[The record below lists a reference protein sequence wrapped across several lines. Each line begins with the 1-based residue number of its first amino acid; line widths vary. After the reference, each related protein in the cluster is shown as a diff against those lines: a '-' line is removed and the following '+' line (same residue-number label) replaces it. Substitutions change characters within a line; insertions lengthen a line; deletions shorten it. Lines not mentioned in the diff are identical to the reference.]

1 VKTLP
6 NHAAV
11 LCAKAY
17 RILRAGGLG
26 YFPGAERSLPEE
38 AEMFFSSLTR
48 VIAIAAFFI
57 GLCLVLLGFGIAA
70 EFLGPYKAALA
81 RYAVFSSPG
90 QLIDRGSYAILFALT
105 LGTLAEI
112 SFSVRRLLG

>member
-1 VKTLP
+1 MRYGRFL
-6 NHAAV
+6 
-11 LCAKAY
+11 
-17 RILRAGGLG
+17 
-26 YFPGAERSLPEE
+26 GAERSLPEE
-38 AEMFFSSLTR
+38 ARMFFSNLTR
-48 VIAIAAFFI
+48 LIAIAAFIF
-57 GLCLVLLGFGIAA
+57 GLFLVLLGFGIAT
-70 EFLGPYKAALA
+70 EFLGPYKAALS